1 MPRVSDA
8 TLQSSDLSIWK
19 QRRFP
24 DLEAKEEQWDDL
36 LMQNVR
42 IRDGEIGLT
51 RLPDAR
57 RSRSHYLPTP
67 QST

>member
-8 TLQSSDLSIWK
+8 TLQSGDLSIWK

-36 LMQNVR
+36 F
-42 IRDGEIGLT
+42 
-51 RLPDAR
+51 
-57 RSRSHYLPTP
+57 RSH
-67 QST
+67 SRWGDWFDASAGR